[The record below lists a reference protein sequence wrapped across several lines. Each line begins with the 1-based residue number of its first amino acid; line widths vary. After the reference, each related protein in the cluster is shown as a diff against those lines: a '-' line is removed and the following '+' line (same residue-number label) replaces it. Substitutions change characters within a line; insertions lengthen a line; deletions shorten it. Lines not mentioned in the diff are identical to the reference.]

1 MNRSARAALAA
12 CALLANLASAQSGAR
27 DAAVGIVRDADGKP
41 CAGAT
46 VEFVGR
52 PWPDA
57 TAIGWSDV
65 VRATSD
71 ARGRFRAELR
81 SGIAY
86 AAWAWIEDAGG
97 ARRSSAIVERIV
109 PRTPVALA
117 LSAPAAIRLTRL
129 ELATVADWP
138 APLAVELEAT
148 TDPRVTI
155 ALAPLPGDAFVVPP
169 IPTAALRV
177 RVRAANGAVLVES
190 TLDVARLREPT
201 VTIDLPAAKPQ
212 RFAVRDIDTGKG
224 VPGATLLQ
232 MVGGVAVHVGTT
244 DADGCAELA
253 AIGSSEFRA
262 CGPGLALAGMQ
273 AFEHAGGEPDWKP
286 LREGFAPDWAA
297 HVGKGVE
304 LRGSVSFG
312 DASLPSVDLVLS
324 EGALHFSQKSSRA
337 LVWGRRA
344 VALDARG
351 AFGIGSVLAEFPP
364 DLVLVLGPPAIDVLP
379 KAWRGAWPLI
389 VAPWVVEATAAGT
402 VELGRFDVARCVP
415 VRVQVRGADGAPA
428 LDATIALVPPRNMFG
443 RSELPALCVDRSG
456 TGLLLVPPQRSFA
469 LVARRGDEIAGGR
482 LETLARDGE
491 TLVEIALTLRPP
503 RTIRGTVLGPDGVP
517 RDGMHLWL
525 EPQARRGGIAPEA
538 EPAPITPRAGGATFT
553 EGLADW
559 PSDTLPLGTSRP
571 SVRTDAK
578 GAFVANLPDL
588 GIAWQIHAGDVHVD
602 VGVDEDPQ
610 PIEIRLSR

>member
-1 MNRSARAALAA
+1 MNRSARAALTLL
-12 CALLANLASAQSGAR
+12 LLATKLGAQTDAR

-46 VEFVGR
+46 VEFAGR
-52 PWPDA
+52 PWPEA

-65 VRATSD
+65 VRVTSD

-81 SGIAY
+81 PGITY

-117 LSAPAAIRLTRL
+117 LGEPAANRLARL
-129 ELATVADWP
+129 ELTAVADWP

-155 ALAPLPGDAFVVPP
+155 ALAPLPGDAFAVPP
-169 IPTAALRV
+169 IPTTVLRV

-190 TLDVARLREPT
+190 TLDVGRLRGPT
-201 VTIDLPAAKPQ
+201 TTIDLPAAKRQ
-212 RFAVRDIDTGKG
+212 RFAVRDVDTGKG

-232 MVGGVAVHVGTT
+232 MAGGAAVPIGTT

-253 AIGSSEFRA
+253 AISSSEFRA

-273 AFEHAGGEPDWKP
+273 AAEHAGGEPDWKP
-286 LREGFAPDWAA
+286 LREGFTPEWAA

-312 DASLPSVDLVLS
+312 DAPLSAVDLVLS
-324 EGALHFSQKSSRA
+324 EGALHYSQKNSRA

-344 VALDARG
+344 IALDARG
-351 AFGIGSVLAEFPP
+351 AFGVGSVLAEFPP
-364 DLVLVLGPPAIDVLP
+364 DLVLVLGPAALEMLP
-379 KAWRGAWPLI
+379 KAWRAAWPLI
-389 VAPWVVEATAAGT
+389 VAPWVVEASATGV
-402 VELGRFDVARCVP
+402 VELERFDVARCVP

-428 LDATIALVPPRNMFG
+428 LDAEIALVPNRNMFG

-456 TGLLLVPPQRSFA
+456 AGLLLVPPERAFA

-482 LETLARDGE
+482 LETLVRDGDAP
-491 TLVEIALTLRPP
+491 VEIALTLRPP

-517 RDGMHLWL
+517 RDGMHLWM
-525 EPQARRGGIAPEA
+525 EPSATRGAIETPA
-538 EPAPITPRAGGATFT
+538 EPVPVTPRAGGATFT

-559 PSDTLPLGTSRP
+559 PSDTLQIATSRP
-571 SVRTDAK
+571 TVRTDAK
-578 GAFVANLPDL
+578 GAFVVSVPDL
-588 GIAWQIHAGDVHVD
+588 GIGWEIHVGDVSVD
-602 VGVDEDPQ
+602 VGADDDPQ